1 METYA
6 VSTTTST
13 PQKLSE
19 KPKKP
24 KLYPKLPISAKAQY
38 RVSERIFGSALA
50 GCRSRSA
57 LQAPPLTPLVT
68 AWSLILARAFS
79 LSLAL
84 DYPCVRSFSLSR
96 STMHVRAASIDAVS
110 TVARLRTR
118 FDMSRS

>member
-24 KLYPKLPISAKAQY
+24 KLYPKLPISAKGQY
-38 RVSERIFGSALA
+38 RVSERIFGSVLA

-57 LQAPPLTPLVT
+57 LQAPPLPPLVP
-68 AWSLILARAFS
+68 AWSLFFACALS

-84 DYPCVRSFSLSR
+84 DYPCALFLSLALDYA
-96 STMHVRAASIDAVS
+96 RARDVYRCRIDRGSSAH
-110 TVARLRTR
+110 A
-118 FDMSRS
+118 F